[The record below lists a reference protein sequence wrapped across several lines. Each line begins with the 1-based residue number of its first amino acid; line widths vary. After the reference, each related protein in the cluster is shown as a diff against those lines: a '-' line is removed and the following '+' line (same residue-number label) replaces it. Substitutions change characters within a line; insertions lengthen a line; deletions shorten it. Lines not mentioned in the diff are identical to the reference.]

1 MIVLRLYVLFHLTSI
16 FCALYRLSNLRN
28 RRLYLLWSFW
38 QNYVALL
45 EADFYPL
52 AKFRLNSRNT
62 ACPTCDFRKSLFHLI
77 SWFLSSRLFIEVI
90 AFIILCTKMGFWP
103 LILLKREATYKITLL
118 YAKVIQQLLLKL
130 LQFDTQIAYIV
141 VDEIINIYIHTL
153 ACDKHEAARGWTSAF
168 GKV

>member
-103 LILLKREATYKITLL
+103 LILLKREATLRSQIEGYTRLLIFRKISSLPVFSPTQVKNFPPSPLL
-118 YAKVIQQLLLKL
+118 FEPPRLLNLKKDSSL
-130 LQFDTQIAYIV
+130 PFY
-141 VDEIINIYIHTL
+141 
-153 ACDKHEAARGWTSAF
+153 
-168 GKV
+168 